1 MKKHNEHSI
10 VGWNEEVK
18 QYHTITRSEFK
29 FWKQNNMPRSGP
41 VFHDMRIARARFK
54 YALRQCRLDE
64 QMIYSNR
71 LAKYMQC
78 HDVNNF
84 WKTINIRNKSKATL
98 SNCIAGTS
106 GETNI
111 ANMWKDHY
119 SSLLNSSSNITDKD
133 DVCISFKNMCFN
145 HGMHVSVSEVL
156 DLLRGQPNDK
166 ATGMDGL
173 SGESLKFADPL
184 LAVLLSI
191 CFTCMFKHCYL
202 PSSMLD
208 SVIVPLVKNRN
219 GNLSDKNNYRPIAL
233 SSTISK
239 VFENVILYRLEE
251 YLWTTDNQFGFKAGH
266 STDLCVYAL
275 TEFIEYFKRRSTSVY
290 VAFLDASKAFDKIN
304 HWVLFKKLINRGIP
318 IYLVKL
324 LCYWYQHQSMYV
336 KWGSTMSSKF
346 QVTNGVRQGG
356 VLSPLLFDVYVNEL
370 SELLNKSGIGGNLS
384 GTLINHMLY
393 ADDICIVSLSSSGLQ
408 HLLNICS
415 DYCERHD
422 LTFNAK
428 KSMCMY
434 FSTSINKHC
443 GLPVIYLGNCEC
455 QFVNEVKYLGVMIHS
470 SMKTTIDVT
479 RQTKKFYMQANLL
492 LRNFRH
498 CSDDVKCSLFQTYC
512 TNMYCCQLWF
522 NSTKSSINKL
532 STSYNSVLRRLLCI
546 SKPYS
551 ASNMFVSRGIPSF
564 AELLRKSIY
573 RFTKRIEVSSNSI
586 IAACLSP
593 LLYISSPVRKW
604 WSSVL
609 YVN

>member
-1 MKKHNEHSI
+1 MSCGTHQKDIDHFYYDIVNTVFGCIRKCIPMKKHNEHSI

-18 QYHTITRSEFK
+18 HYHTIARSEFK

-41 VFHDMRIARARFK
+41 VFHDISIARARFK

-71 LAKYMQC
+71 LANYMQC

-119 SSLLNSSSNITDKD
+119 SSLLNSSSNVTDKD

-145 HGMHVSVSEVL
+145 YGMHVSVSEVL
-156 DLLRGQPNDK
+156 DLLRGQSNDK
-166 ATGMDGL
+166 ATGKDGL
-173 SGESLKFADPL
+173 SGESLKFADPI
-184 LAVLLSI
+184 LALLLSI
-191 CFTCMFKHCYL
+191 CFTCMFKYCYL
-202 PSSMLD
+202 PSNMLD

-219 GNLSDKNNYRPIAL
+219 GDLSDKNNYRPIAL

-290 VAFLDASKAFDKIN
+290 VAFLDASKAFDKIS

-346 QVTNGVRQGG
+346 QVTDGVRQGG

-370 SELLNKSGIGGNLS
+370 SELLNKSGIGGNLG
-384 GTLINHMLY
+384 GTIINHMLY

-455 QFVNEVKYLGVMIHS
+455 HFVNEVKYLGVMIHS

-479 RQTKKFYMQANLL
+479 RQTRKFYMQANLL
-492 LRNFRH
+492 LHNFRH

-551 ASNMFVSRGIPSF
+551 ASS
-564 AELLRKSIY
+564 
-573 RFTKRIEVSSNSI
+573 
-586 IAACLSP
+586 
-593 LLYISSPVRKW
+593 
-604 WSSVL
+604 
-609 YVN
+609 

>member
-18 QYHTITRSEFK
+18 QYHTIARSEFK

-54 YALRQCRLDE
+54 YALRHCRLDE

-173 SGESLKFADPL
+173 SGESLKFADPI

-219 GNLSDKNNYRPIAL
+219 GDFSDKNNYRPIAL

-266 STDLCVYAL
+266 STDLCVYTL

-290 VAFLDASKAFDKIN
+290 VAFFDASKAFDKIN

-356 VLSPLLFDVYVNEL
+356 VLSPLLFYVYVNEL
-370 SELLNKSGIGGNLS
+370 SELLIESGIGGNLG
-384 GTLINHMLY
+384 GTL
-393 ADDICIVSLSSSGLQ
+393 
-408 HLLNICS
+408 
-415 DYCERHD
+415 
-422 LTFNAK
+422 
-428 KSMCMY
+428 
-434 FSTSINKHC
+434 
-443 GLPVIYLGNCEC
+443 
-455 QFVNEVKYLGVMIHS
+455 
-470 SMKTTIDVT
+470 
-479 RQTKKFYMQANLL
+479 
-492 LRNFRH
+492 
-498 CSDDVKCSLFQTYC
+498 
-512 TNMYCCQLWF
+512 
-522 NSTKSSINKL
+522 
-532 STSYNSVLRRLLCI
+532 
-546 SKPYS
+546 
-551 ASNMFVSRGIPSF
+551 
-564 AELLRKSIY
+564 
-573 RFTKRIEVSSNSI
+573 
-586 IAACLSP
+586 
-593 LLYISSPVRKW
+593 
-604 WSSVL
+604 
-609 YVN
+609 